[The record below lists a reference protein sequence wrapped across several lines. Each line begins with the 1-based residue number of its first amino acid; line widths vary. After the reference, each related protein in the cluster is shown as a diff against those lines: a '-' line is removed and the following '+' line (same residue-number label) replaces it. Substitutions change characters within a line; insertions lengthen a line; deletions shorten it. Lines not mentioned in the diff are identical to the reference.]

1 MLFIL
6 LNLYLLLSETYTHTL
21 SIIVKL
27 KINQQ
32 INLIKKQKNKKIPKL
47 I

>member
-6 LNLYLLLSETYTHTL
+6 LNLYLLLSETHTHTL
-21 SIIVKL
+21 SIVKL